1 MLALLSAD
9 IPVTDNGMSRG
20 ASKDS
25 VHSIVRC
32 KYQLSVVSSGIRVV
46 MRSTHL
52 GMRRVYVTIILSLA
66 IVSRNAGTVAGNRLN
81 IWIRV
86 KGSGHA

>member
-46 MRSTHL
+46 MRSKHL
-52 GMRRVYVTIILSLA
+52 RMRRVYVTMLSIA

-81 IWIRV
+81 IWITV
-86 KGSGHA
+86 KGSGQA